1 MILRN
6 VLLLATT
13 ALFSFT
19 LADVSV
25 TSPAPG
31 DTITGL
37 SLEIEWKDSGK
48 SPKLADLA
56 SYQVFLCAGGNTDT
70 SFVRFSPNMK
80 PNRGFTL
87 LTPTRSN

>member
-6 VLLLATT
+6 IFLLA
-13 ALFSFT
+13 LSSLLSST

-48 SPKLADLA
+48 TPKLADLA
-56 SYQVFLCAGGNTDT
+56 SYQIFLCAGGNTDAN
-70 SFVRFSPNMK
+70 FVR
-80 PNRGFTL
+80 
-87 LTPTRSN
+87 TPTSTPTETSHC

>member
-1 MILRN
+1 MILRCIY
-6 VLLLATT
+6 LLAT

-31 DTITGL
+31 DTIRGL

-48 SPKLADLA
+48 TPKLADLA
-56 SYQVFLCAGGNTDT
+56 SYQVFLCAGGNTDAN
-70 SFVRFSPNMK
+70 FVRVS
-80 PNRGFTL
+80 T
-87 LTPTRSN
+87 